1 MDPVSKG
8 TLGPGGI
15 GLSSQPLRR
24 LRQENDKFTG
34 SLGNPVRPCLKRKR
48 TDLPLGDRALAK

>member
-1 MDPVSKG
+1 M
-8 TLGPGGI
+8 
-15 GLSSQPLRR
+15 SSQPLRR